1 MFGDQKQTSRKSI
14 ISFGGGCNKV
24 RGDQTIEPTCQI
36 GSSVCKYSIHKE
48 EKKLFARARSS
59 IYRSCLTFRE
69 MQASFGSNPNNRFS
83 NVSILSQQQQNGQN
97 MQATSQMYPQPL
109 FGQQQP
115 QQQQQK
121 FQQPVGQSSLGFQSR
136 ISPGISQNYIAPF
149 QAGVGGEQ
157 LVEQKDPLWFDNPK
171 KRVIPQNIVKRSVRS
186 SSSTER
192 SQSSRR
198 MSTTATRFGFDVATF
213 GTRKSANIFNTSSS
227 AGAKDAMT
235 SDDIFTDSNEAP
247 PLVSIN
253 DWQREDEF
261 DTFTALPS
269 NLNRRQQQ
277 QQRRQQLL
285 NDSPNYNST
294 PIPTSRPGAATNV
307 FDKGY
312 NTEENVP
319 ARTDNRIPSLAIN
332 DNPTNAN
339 TLSNYDNS
347 MLATPSKQ
355 MNTSMTSRLFSL
367 STSKIKPTL
376 PKPNSVDSAA
386 GATQLQ
392 SSRNQ
397 EAAVIVFGY
406 PESVSN
412 AVVLHFSHFGN
423 ILEDFEVL
431 RSPSGLNTATLKT
444 INRPKKQN
452 KPVSPS
458 SGEGNSGIK
467 SLNDNAGEQSGEN
480 RKYPIYTGEG
490 WVKLTYNSQTSALRA
505 LQENGTIFA
514 GSLIGCIPYSKVAV
528 ERLASC
534 RIDKIDN
541 IGEGTIFARNTLS
554 VSNQFDANSNINV
567 GGSPNRSILMD
578 NGLAD
583 ISVDSVQDTTFTSIN
598 REGGN
603 FGGSL
608 GNKNKLVEG
617 GNAPSKPDVL
627 YPNHVLNI
635 KDGRYLFVENADD
648 RNRNLLQILE
658 NKMRQ
663 HGSGSTQGGPTTE
676 NGLLDKVSNWIFGWN
691 NL

>member
-1 MFGDQKQTSRKSI
+1 MCLDLFSF
-14 ISFGGGCNKV
+14 ISCPIV
-24 RGDQTIEPTCQI
+24 
-36 GSSVCKYSIHKE
+36 
-48 EKKLFARARSS
+48 
-59 IYRSCLTFRE
+59 RE
-69 MQASFGSNPNNRFS
+69 MQASFGSYPNNRFS

-97 MQATSQMYPQPL
+97 MQATSQMYSQPL

-121 FQQPVGQSSLGFQSR
+121 FQEPVSQSSLGFQSR
-136 ISPGISQNYIAPF
+136 INPGITQSYITPF
-149 QAGVGGEQ
+149 QAGVSGER

-171 KRVIPQNIVKRSVRS
+171 KRVIPQNIVKRSLRS
-186 SSSTER
+186 SSDTER
-192 SQSSRR
+192 SQTSRR
-198 MSTTATRFGFDVATF
+198 MSTTVTRFGFDVATF
-213 GTRKSANIFNTSSS
+213 GTRKSANIFNSSS
-227 AGAKDAMT
+227 SSGAKDALT
-235 SDDIFTDSNEAP
+235 SDDILTDSNEAP

-261 DTFTALPS
+261 DAFTALPADP
-269 NLNRRQQQ
+269 NQRQQQ
-277 QQRRQQLL
+277 QQQRQQQQQLL
-285 NDSPNYNST
+285 NDFPTYNST

-319 ARTDNRIPSLAIN
+319 ARADNRIPSLAVN
-332 DNPTNAN
+332 DNPTNTNAQ
-339 TLSNYDNS
+339 SNYDNS

-376 PKPNSVDSAA
+376 PRANNTDSTA
-386 GATQLQ
+386 GATQMQ

-406 PESVSN
+406 PESISN

-444 INRPKKQN
+444 INRPKQQN
-452 KPVSPS
+452 KLVSPS
-458 SGEGNSGIK
+458 GRDANSGSG
-467 SLNDNAGEQSGEN
+467 SLNDNVGEQGREN

-541 IGEGTIFARNTLS
+541 IGEGMIFTRSALP
-554 VSNQFDANSNINV
+554 VSNQFDAKNNVNV
-567 GGSPNRSILMD
+567 GGSPNRSIVMD

-583 ISVDSVQDTTFTSIN
+583 ISVDSIQDTTFTSIN
-598 REGGN
+598 REKGN

-608 GNKNKLVEG
+608 SNKNKNMES
-617 GNAPSKPDVL
+617 GNTPSKPDVL

-663 HGSGSTQGGPTTE
+663 HGSGSTQGGSTTD
-676 NGLLDKVSNWIFGWN
+676 NSLLDKVSNWIFGWN